1 MEEKNKIKKAE
12 IMKKQK
18 ADLSGFSS
26 SRNQPAVI
34 TEPGGSLDAEN
45 VCGADAG
52 SFLGGASDLDR

>member
-1 MEEKNKIKKAE
+1 
-12 IMKKQK
+12 MKKQK